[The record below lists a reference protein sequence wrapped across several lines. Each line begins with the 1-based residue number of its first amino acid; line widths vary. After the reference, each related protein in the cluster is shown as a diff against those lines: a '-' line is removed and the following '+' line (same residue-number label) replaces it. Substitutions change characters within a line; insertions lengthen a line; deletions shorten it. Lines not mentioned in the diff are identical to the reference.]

1 MKKRDFHVRKT
12 ILKQKDLD
20 KVCCYARVNGLTISR
35 AIKELIVKGFLYW
48 SLEIVKEFNHVQRKE
63 DKEKCK

>member
-1 MKKRDFHVRKT
+1 MNKRRDFHVKKT

-35 AIKELIVKGFLYW
+35 AIKELIIKGFLYW
-48 SLEIVKEFNHVQRKE
+48 SLEIVKEFHNVQREENK
-63 DKEKCK
+63 K